1 MSDIV
6 AYQENLPDNLQDLA
20 SFVLVGREKLTAVRA
35 EIRAINKLKLAEE
48 VRQQKMEE
56 ARMLSEALLDAEVRI
71 GELTKRIPK
80 ADKGNQY
87 TGKMVNR
94 NNANNHFQEFS
105 QPTKAQA
112 MTEIGFNKDQVSR
125 FETLADNK
133 DLVEQ
138 VKAEARERNTIPT
151 RGKVLDLAKAR
162 RQQNEP
168 QTETIN
174 VYKEIDRRA
183 DAAGAFHKALTGIAI
198 YNVKSENLENFIEFF
213 PEDAVEKIPEYCDQG
228 IVNLQLIKAMYTGRY
243 AKHGNGSKNQ
253 GNY

>member
-1 MSDIV
+1 MQDIIQ
-6 AYQENLPDNLQDLA
+6 YRENLPSNLQDLA

-35 EIRAINKLKLAEE
+35 EIRAIDKLELAEE
-48 VRQQKMEE
+48 VRQQKMDE

-71 GELTKRIPK
+71 GELTKQIPK

-94 NNANNHFQEFS
+94 SNTNNHFQEFS
-105 QPTKAQA
+105 QSTKAQA
-112 MTEIGFNKDQVSR
+112 IAEIGFNKDQVSR

-138 VKAEARERNTIPT
+138 VKAEARGSNTIPT

-162 RQQNEP
+162 RQQNKS
-168 QTETIN
+168 QTEAID

-183 DAAGAFHKALTGIAI
+183 DAAGIFHKALVGIAI

-213 PEDAVEKIPEYCDQG
+213 PADAVEKIPEYCDQG
-228 IVNLQLIKAMYTGRY
+228 IANLQLIKAMYTGRC

-253 GNY
+253 SSH